1 MYSNIYIINNHKI
14 IIIIVKI
21 IFFRLMI
28 GKDNKGRGERFG
40 IDFCRS
46 VYDWD
51 ASYWVLGL

>member
-1 MYSNIYIINNHKI
+1 M
-14 IIIIVKI
+14 
-21 IFFRLMI
+21 MI
-28 GKDNKGRGERFG
+28 EKATKERGERFG